1 MYSPPPRY
9 RALALGALVL
19 AAQACS
25 DLPSAAPDAAPRRGA
40 LGAQAPDPADPVVR
54 ALASALAE
62 PAARARLLEDLRDSP
77 FPKHRLHLKSYLR
90 GNSGGALLAA
100 GARRAGIRPARLN
113 ALLDSL
119 PDMEI
124 LMPVSMD
131 RVGWKGTPDLV
142 VTGSAL
148 AGAEIHRRGS
158 LSGYT
163 VEGTPV
169 TIPVYEPVDRPQLIL
184 VRTRQ
189 DFGTDP
195 EARRRGTPRKE
206 RGTISTM
213 MLEESTCDPLTA
225 VIECGSDTGTG
236 GGGGSI
242 PTGGGIQLS
251 TGDTYQ
257 CMVGAYGAG
266 DGDGDGVRDD
276 CERELA
282 HKFRPYLA
290 VKQPPWYSFEGDEDL
305 RREEH
310 WAGTLG
316 ETSNSVRI
324 FYALSYYRDLGDPTC
339 FGCTSHVGDSEWIN
353 LHLFYQNGFWY
364 VRKARLSAHWRETAE
379 STETVSATN
388 LQFPGDPGR
397 VRVWVAEYKHA
408 NYKSRHACNNGGVF
422 DNDDCSGNSFVLGNP
437 FYEVE
442 VLPDANLGNSW
453 HIYRN
458 CVPSRE
464 IVSSANEC
472 YWMTGAKF
480 RGWTGNY
487 SAPAA
492 GVYHEALTAH
502 YY

>member
-25 DLPSAAPDAAPRRGA
+25 DLPSAAPSAAPRRDVI
-40 LGAQAPDPADPVVR
+40 GAQAADAAEPVVR

-62 PAARARLLEDLRDSP
+62 PAARTRLLEDLRDSP

-90 GNSGGALLAA
+90 GSSGGALLAA
-100 GARRAGIRPARLN
+100 GARRAGIRPARLS

-119 PDMEI
+119 PEMEI

-131 RVGWKGTPDLV
+131 RVSWKGTPDLA

-148 AGAEIHRRGS
+148 PRAEIHSRGS

-163 VEGTPV
+163 VDSAPV
-169 TIPVYEPVDRPQLIL
+169 TIPVYTPAGRPQLIL
-184 VRTRQ
+184 IQTRE

-206 RGTISTM
+206 RGTVSTM
-213 MLEESTCDPLTA
+213 LLEEGNCDPRTA
-225 VIECGSDTGTG
+225 KMECYPESG
-236 GGGGSI
+236 GGTLA
-242 PTGGGIQLS
+242 PAGGGVQLS

-257 CMVGAYGAG
+257 CMVGAYGVG

-276 CERELA
+276 CEQELA
-282 HKFRPYLA
+282 QKFRPYLA
-290 VKQPPWYSFEGDEDL
+290 VMKHDPWYTIAGDDDL

-316 ETSNSVRI
+316 ETSGSVRI

-339 FGCTSHVGDSEWIN
+339 FGCSSHVGDSEWIN
-353 LHLFYQNGFWY
+353 VHLYYQNGSWY
-364 VRKARLSAHWRETAE
+364 VRKARLSAHWRSTAE
-379 STETVSATN
+379 STETVTASY
-388 LQFPGDPGR
+388 LEFPGAPGR
-397 VRVWVAEYKHA
+397 ARVWVAEYKHA

-422 DNDDCSGNSFVLGNP
+422 DNDDCSANTFVLDHP
-437 FYEVE
+437 SYEVE
-442 VLPDANLGNSW
+442 VLSSANLGNSW
-453 HIYRN
+453 HPYRN
-458 CVPSRE
+458 CVYSRKLA
-464 IVSSANEC
+464 SAVQEC
-472 YWMTGAKF
+472 YWVPGDDF

-487 SAPAA
+487 SASAA